1 MGNTMVNAEILAGYQ
16 PVIGLE
22 IHVQLLTRSKMFS
35 TEGFA
40 FGSPPNTHV
49 SAITLA
55 HPGCLPSINRQ
66 SVEHTIRIGLALH
79 CHINRHTYFARK
91 NYFYP
96 DLPKGYQLSQDR
108 DPICEEGYLE
118 IRLDNGEYKRIG
130 IERIHLEEDAGK
142 SIHDQNPRLSY
153 LDLNRAGVGLVEVV
167 SRPDLR
173 SPEEAAL
180 AMAEMRKI
188 VRYLGISDG
197 NMQEGSLRCDANVSV
212 MRKTATEY
220 GTRVE
225 IKNMNSFTHV
235 SDAVYYEIDRQIE
248 LLENGGRIDQQTR
261 TWDVDARCTRLMR
274 DKETADD
281 YRYFPEPDLQPLYIA
296 ETELAAIRQEL
307 PVLPVER
314 LKKYLSE
321 WEIPEKE
328 AQALVEHKPLS
339 DYFESLAEI
348 TGDPR
353 VAGNWILGPVKE
365 YLNSESMA
373 PEDFPLA
380 VERLGRLIR
389 LVQENKVSHG
399 SAKDKLF
406 RELIADPSH
415 DPEALAT
422 SLDLMLATDSSG
434 VEEVMDRLMV
444 QHADETA
451 RYRSGKKGLIG
462 FFVGHVMR
470 EFKGKADP
478 REVNRIV
485 RDKLEN

>member
-1 MGNTMVNAEILAGYQ
+1 MIKADVIAGYQ

-40 FGSPPNTHV
+40 FGGSPNTHV

-66 SVEHTIRIGLALH
+66 SVEHAIKIGLALG
-79 CHINRHTYFARK
+79 CRINRQTCFARK

-108 DPICEEGYLE
+108 DPICEDGYLE
-118 IRLDNGEYKRIG
+118 IRMEDGAYKRIG

-142 SIHDQNPRLSY
+142 SIHDQNPKLSQ

-173 SPEEAAL
+173 SPEEAAA

-212 MRKTATEY
+212 MKKTDTEY

-235 SDAVYYEIDRQIE
+235 SDAVYYEIGRQIGI
-248 LLENGGRIDQQTR
+248 LENGGKIDQQTR
-261 TWDVDARCTRLMR
+261 TWDVDARCTWLMR

-281 YRYFPEPDLQPLYIA
+281 YRYFPEPDLQPLLI
-296 ETELAAIRQEL
+296 EESELVRIQQQI
-307 PVLPVER
+307 PVLPFAR
-314 LKKYLSE
+314 LKKYIEE
-321 WEIPEKE
+321 WGISEKE
-328 AQALVEHKPLS
+328 AQTLVEQMVLS
-339 DYFESLAEI
+339 DYFESLALAVD
-348 TGDPR
+348 DPR
-353 VAGNWILGPVKE
+353 VASNWILGPVKE
-365 YLNSESMA
+365 YLNSESLA
-373 PEDFPLA
+373 PEAFPLQA
-380 VERLGRLIR
+380 VQLARLIR
-389 LVQENKVSHG
+389 LVQENKVSFG
-399 SAKDKLF
+399 VAKEKLF
-406 RELIADPSH
+406 REMIADPSRE
-415 DPEALAT
+415 PEVLAAA
-422 SLDLMLATDSSG
+422 LDLFLDSDFTEL
-434 VEEVMDRLMV
+434 EEAMDRLMV
-444 QHADETA
+444 NHAEETT
-451 RYRSGKKGLIG
+451 RYRAGKKGLLG

-485 RDKLEN
+485 REKLEN